1 MINLLRGLV
10 YFVVLVLIQ
19 VLILN
24 NIHFLRI
31 ATPFLYLYFIIKMP
45 VGTSRDLVVL
55 FSFLLGLVIDMFSN
69 TPGMHAA
76 ACTLAGFIRE
86 PLIRF
91 FMGKDLPE
99 GIYPSYKTFG
109 YGGFFRY
116 VLSFCGDPTCHF
128 IPDRIVDAV
137 RSVIPCHPYRG
148 ECGNDYIINLYNR
161 SIQYRDTKEWR
172 LIRSIHL
179 RTGVM

>member
-1 MINLLRGLV
+1 MLFFKICHRTDNQPCRKHARITACHDRISLLELHMTRQFFQIGKTDITRLV

-19 VLILN
+19 ALILN

-55 FSFLLGLVIDMFSN
+55 FSFLIGLVIDMFSN

-86 PLIRF
+86 PLQYN
-91 FMGKDLPE
+91 E
-99 GIYPSYKTFG
+99 
-109 YGGFFRY
+109 
-116 VLSFCGDPTCHF
+116 
-128 IPDRIVDAV
+128 
-137 RSVIPCHPYRG
+137 
-148 ECGNDYIINLYNR
+148 INQ
-161 SIQYRDTKEWR
+161 SP
-172 LIRSIHL
+172 
-179 RTGVM
+179 